1 MQSDP
6 LTTGEL
12 IVTVVSLTAF
22 TGAVGFCL
30 SNAIRFWRLRTYHM
44 GLFYVMALLNLLSRC
59 AYFVLRFFKQGTYAN
74 FLLDIGP
81 GVLDAGII
89 ISQIM
94 IYLIFHTE
102 VSFYLQN
109 RDEIVKSI
117 EIKANRCSCIIQTV
131 ATGVIILICGFFATE
146 MWINASE
153 YRQHSYTYWWT
164 YYQFQLGI
172 LNILCFA
179 LLLFTTVQV
188 LKSIKALSGN
198 TSTTG
203 VYVAI
208 IVFCTMQAI
217 KVASTVTIYLIG
229 GDLIQFLAQNTI
241 WAMAS
246 EAALWMTFDLTPLI
260 VLFWIHR

>member
-1 MQSDP
+1 
-6 LTTGEL
+6 
-12 IVTVVSLTAF
+12 
-22 TGAVGFCL
+22 
-30 SNAIRFWRLRTYHM
+30 M

-131 ATGVIILICGFFATE
+131 ATCVIILICGFFATE

-217 KVASTVTIYLIG
+217 KVASTVAIYLIG